1 MGISGQPPLTNHPTH
16 VSSLHVFL
24 VWSPKQYK
32 VVRVFFLCCH
42 LCAATRCYGS
52 RQDQFP
58 PGNLFIA
65 VSEGLWDNGAACGR
79 RYRLRCLSGNNRPCK
94 DGTIDVK
101 VVDYCTK
108 SPCPSTILMSNDAF
122 SALSRS
128 PDAKI
133 NIEYIQYNNIY
144 PSFFSFSF
152 SSLLLSFFL
161 MTYFSTLLFCRI
173 WHQMQKE
180 MLHCNVNF
188 AAGFCVLWSCNSFQ

>member
-1 MGISGQPPLTNHPTH
+1 MRLIMAIILLTFCKQVTLILGDIGTATSYKPPYTP
-16 VSSLHVFL
+16 
-24 VWSPKQYK
+24 
-32 VVRVFFLCCH
+32 
-42 LCAATRCYGS
+42 TRCYGS

-133 NIEYIQYNNIY
+133 NIEYIHSGDVLI
-144 PSFFSFSF
+144 
-152 SSLLLSFFL
+152 
-161 MTYFSTLLFCRI
+161 MI
-173 WHQMQKE
+173 
-180 MLHCNVNF
+180 CNV
-188 AAGFCVLWSCNSFQ
+188 